1 MKKHAQFNKNVQNS
15 FEEKKSLVHKAL
27 CDSINTPGVMK
38 EISNLIT
45 ISNIYMTGNY
55 NLPSYNHVLVRDIGI
70 YITNLMKVFNIQ
82 KYYGMINV
90 LKKTFKT
97 RFLA

>member
-1 MKKHAQFNKNVQNS
+1 
-15 FEEKKSLVHKAL
+15 
-27 CDSINTPGVMK
+27 
-38 EISNLIT
+38 
-45 ISNIYMTGNY
+45 MTGNY